1 MNIKLHTPKS
11 LKSGSGLAN
20 LKQFLMS
27 VVATTISIILT
38 FGTAYFVDKN
48 KKENEKLEIAKMII
62 FDMDQTIKK
71 IEGNDSLFDSVCQ
84 IQLQVAQ
91 NPACLDSLR
100 LGLVDVANIGM
111 IKFSETTERVFSTS
125 IETFNTIG
133 NANFVDAATKFY
145 ICRQSYK
152 DEIIDAISHDLE
164 ENSIMMSP
172 KALFEFD
179 LAEYRLL
186 HHNCLR
192 LMRQHRNYCMQL
204 LSISEEDMK
213 EFAERQV
220 IDDIDALKESDDSLS
235 KAWAK
240 EFFHHMN
247 IVNQANQQYKE

>member
-27 VVATTISIILT
+27 IVATTISIILT

-71 IEGNDSLFDSVCQ
+71 IQANDSLFDSVCQ

-152 DEIIDAISHDLE
+152 DDIVGAISRDLE
-164 ENSIMMSP
+164 QNSILMSP
-172 KALFEFD
+172 KALFQFD
-179 LAEYRLL
+179 LAEYRLS
-186 HHNCLR
+186 HHNYLR
-192 LMRQHRNYCMQL
+192 LMKQHRNYCMQL
-204 LSISEEDMK
+204 LDISDDDMK

-220 IDDIDALKESDDSLS
+220 IDDLDALKESDDSLS

>member
-27 VVATTISIILT
+27 IVATSISIILT

-71 IEGNDSLFDSVCQ
+71 IQANDSLFDSVCQ

-133 NANFVDAATKFY
+133 NASFVDAATKFY

-164 ENSIMMSP
+164 ENSIIMSP

-204 LSISEEDMK
+204 LDISDDDMK

-220 IDDIDALKESDDSLS
+220 IDDLDALKESDDSLS

>member
-48 KKENEKLEIAKMII
+48 KKENEKQEIAKMII

-71 IEGNDSLFDSVCQ
+71 IESNDSLFDSVCQ

-91 NPACLDSLR
+91 NPACFDSVQ
-100 LGLVDVANIGM
+100 LGLVDVANIGL

-152 DEIIDAISHDLE
+152 DEIIGAISHDLE
-164 ENSIMMSP
+164 ENSIIMSP

-186 HHNCLR
+186 HHNYLR

-235 KAWAK
+235 KAWSKDYLRQMDILIKARK
-240 EFFHHMN
+240 
-247 IVNQANQQYKE
+247 QYQE

>member
-1 MNIKLHTPKS
+1 MNNKL
-11 LKSGSGLAN
+11 

-27 VVATTISIILT
+27 TVATTISIILT

-71 IEGNDSLFDSVCQ
+71 IQANDSLFDSVCQ

-152 DEIIDAISHDLE
+152 DDIVGAISRDLE
-164 ENSIMMSP
+164 EHSILMSP
-172 KALFEFD
+172 KALFQFD
-179 LAEYRLL
+179 LAEYRLS
-186 HHNCLR
+186 HHNYLR
-192 LMRQHRNYCMQL
+192 LMKQYRNYCMQL
-204 LSISEEDMK
+204 LDISDDDMK

-220 IDDIDALKESDDSLS
+220 IDDLDALKESDDSLS

-247 IVNQANQQYKE
+247 IVNQANRQYKE

>member
-71 IEGNDSLFDSVCQ
+71 IQANDSLFDSVCQ

-152 DEIIDAISHDLE
+152 DEIIDAISRDLE
-164 ENSIMMSP
+164 EHSILMSP
-172 KALFEFD
+172 KALFQFD
-179 LAEYRLL
+179 LAEYRLS
-186 HHNCLR
+186 HHNYLR
-192 LMRQHRNYCMQL
+192 LMKQHRNYCMQL
-204 LSISEEDMK
+204 LDISDDDMK

-220 IDDIDALKESDDSLS
+220 IDDLDALKESDDSLS

>member
-71 IEGNDSLFDSVCQ
+71 IQANDSLFDSVCQ

-152 DEIIDAISHDLE
+152 DDIVGAISRDLE
-164 ENSIMMSP
+164 EHSILMSP
-172 KALFEFD
+172 KALFQFD
-179 LAEYRLL
+179 LAEYRLS
-186 HHNCLR
+186 HHNYLR
-192 LMRQHRNYCMQL
+192 LMKQYRNYCMQL

-220 IDDIDALKESDDSLS
+220 IDDLDALKESDDSLS

-247 IVNQANQQYKE
+247 IVNNARKQYQE

>member
-27 VVATTISIILT
+27 IVATSISIILT

-71 IEGNDSLFDSVCQ
+71 IQANDSLFDSVCQ

-133 NANFVDAATKFY
+133 NASFVDAATKFY

-152 DEIIDAISHDLE
+152 DDIVDAISHDLE
-164 ENSIMMSP
+164 ENSIIMSP

-204 LSISEEDMK
+204 LDISDDDLK

-220 IDDIDALKESDDSLS
+220 IDDLDALKESDDSLS

>member
-27 VVATTISIILT
+27 IVATSISIILT

-71 IEGNDSLFDSVCQ
+71 IQANDSLFDSVCQ

-152 DEIIDAISHDLE
+152 DDIVGAISRDLE
-164 ENSIMMSP
+164 EHSILMSP
-172 KALFEFD
+172 KALFQFD
-179 LAEYRLL
+179 LAEYRLS
-186 HHNCLR
+186 HHNYLR
-192 LMRQHRNYCMQL
+192 LMKQHRNYCMQL
-204 LSISEEDMK
+204 LDISDDDMK

-220 IDDIDALKESDDSLS
+220 IDDLDALKESDDSLS

-247 IVNQANQQYKE
+247 IVNKANQQYKE

>member
-27 VVATTISIILT
+27 IVATSISIILT

-71 IEGNDSLFDSVCQ
+71 IQANDSLFDSVCQ

-152 DEIIDAISHDLE
+152 DDIVGAISRDLE
-164 ENSIMMSP
+164 EHSILMSP
-172 KALFEFD
+172 KALFQFD
-179 LAEYRLL
+179 LAEYRLS
-186 HHNCLR
+186 HHNYLR
-192 LMRQHRNYCMQL
+192 LMKQHRNYCMQL
-204 LSISEEDMK
+204 LDISDDDMK

-220 IDDIDALKESDDSLS
+220 IDDLDALKESDDSLS

>member
-11 LKSGSGLAN
+11 LKLGSGLAN

-27 VVATTISIILT
+27 IVATSISIILT

-84 IQLQVAQ
+84 VQLQVAQ
-91 NPACLDSLR
+91 NPALIDSLR

-152 DEIIDAISHDLE
+152 EDIVGAISHDLE
-164 ENSIMMSP
+164 ENSILMSP

-179 LAEYRLL
+179 LAEYRLS
-186 HHNCLR
+186 HHNYLR
-192 LMRQHRNYCMQL
+192 LMKQHRNYCMQL
-204 LSISEEDMK
+204 FDISEDDMQ
-213 EFAERQV
+213 EFAQKQV
-220 IDDIDALKESDDSLS
+220 LDDLDTLKESDDSLS
-235 KAWAK
+235 KAWAQ
-240 EFFHHMN
+240 EFFRHMK
-247 IVNQANQQYKE
+247 IVNTARQQYQE

>member
-62 FDMDQTIKK
+62 FDMDHTIKK
-71 IEGNDSLFDSVCQ
+71 IQANDSLFDSVCQ

-152 DEIIDAISHDLE
+152 DEIIGAISHDLE
-164 ENSIMMSP
+164 ENSILMSP
-172 KALFEFD
+172 KALFQFD
-179 LAEYRLL
+179 LAEYRLS
-186 HHNCLR
+186 HHNYLR
-192 LMRQHRNYCMQL
+192 LMKQHRNYCMQL
-204 LSISEEDMK
+204 LDISDDDMK

-220 IDDIDALKESDDSLS
+220 IDDLDALKESDDSLS

>member
-48 KKENEKLEIAKMII
+48 KMII

-71 IEGNDSLFDSVCQ
+71 VEGNDSLFDSVCQ

-91 NPACLDSLR
+91 NPACLDSVR
-100 LGLVDVANIGM
+100 IGLVDIANIGI

-152 DEIIDAISHDLE
+152 DEIIGAISHDLE
-164 ENSIMMSP
+164 ENPIIMSP
-172 KALFEFD
+172 KALIEFD

-204 LSISEEDMK
+204 LSINEEDMK

-235 KAWAK
+235 KAWSK
-240 EFFHHMN
+240 DYLRHMD
-247 IVNQANQQYKE
+247 ILIKARKQYQE

>member
-71 IEGNDSLFDSVCQ
+71 IESNDSLFNSVCQ
-84 IQLQVAQ
+84 VQLQVAQ
-91 NPACLDSLR
+91 NPACFDSVRLD
-100 LGLVDVANIGM
+100 LVDVAQICM

-133 NANFVDAATKFY
+133 NANFVDAATRFY
-145 ICRQSYK
+145 INRQAYK
-152 DEIIDAISHDLE
+152 DEIIDPITHELE
-164 ENSIMMSP
+164 DNSILMSP
-172 KALFEFD
+172 QKLFEFD
-179 LAEYRLL
+179 LAEYRLS
-186 HHNCLR
+186 HQNYLR

-204 LSISEEDMK
+204 LNISNEDMQ
-213 EFAERQV
+213 EFAQRQV
-220 IDDIDALKESDDSLS
+220 FDDIDALKESDDSLS
-235 KAWAK
+235 KAWVK
-240 EFFHHMN
+240 EFLRHMN
-247 IVNQANQQYKE
+247 IVNNARKQYSE

>member
-27 VVATTISIILT
+27 IVATSISIILT

-71 IEGNDSLFDSVCQ
+71 IQANDSLFDSVCQ

-152 DEIIDAISHDLE
+152 DDIVGAISRDLE
-164 ENSIMMSP
+164 EHSILMSP
-172 KALFEFD
+172 KALFQFD
-179 LAEYRLL
+179 LAEYRLS
-186 HHNCLR
+186 HHNYLR
-192 LMRQHRNYCMQL
+192 LMKQHRNYCMQL
-204 LSISEEDMK
+204 LDISDDDMK

-220 IDDIDALKESDDSLS
+220 IDDLDALKESDDSLS

-240 EFFHHMN
+240 EFFRHVE
-247 IVNQANQQYKE
+247 IVNKANQQYKE

>member
-48 KKENEKLEIAKMII
+48 KKENEKQEIAKMII

-71 IEGNDSLFDSVCQ
+71 IEGNDSLFNSACQ
-84 IQLQVAQ
+84 TQLQIAQ
-91 NPACLDSLR
+91 NPASFDSLKF
-100 LGLVDVANIGM
+100 GMIDAANIGL

-152 DEIIDAISHDLE
+152 DEIIGAISHDLE
-164 ENSIMMSP
+164 ENPIIMSP
-172 KALFEFD
+172 KALIEFD

-186 HHNCLR
+186 HHNFLR

-235 KAWAK
+235 KAWSK
-240 EFFHHMN
+240 DYLRHMD
-247 IVNQANQQYKE
+247 ILIKARKQYQE